1 MDSLPVAASTWTF
14 RQYPLLKA
22 LDVIHLLGITEVELW
37 AEGVHLDPRTD
48 LPDLEEVGSALDRLG
63 LWPTGMHAPFLGLDL
78 TEADETRR
86 LDNIGVIERTMDVAA
101 ALDCAML
108 VVHVD
113 GGGESRPP
121 GAGTDA
127 VRRGMLERA
136 ADALERLCDYGE
148 ELGITVLIE
157 NQPDGTGKRIG
168 STVDELVALI
178 EQVGAPNLGICFDV
192 AHAVVST
199 GDWESEWDAALHYIM
214 SVHMSD
220 THGTD
225 DDHLPL
231 GAGSFDWER
240 FVRLVEE
247 ADAEPNLVLEV
258 TGGEE
263 AVQQSMTELSRH
275 VAE

>member
-78 TEADETRR
+78 TEADEPRR

-101 ALDCAML
+101 ALDCTML

-113 GGGESRPP
+113 GGGESRPS
-121 GAGTDA
+121 GAGIDA

-168 STVDELVALI
+168 STVDELIALI
-178 EQVGAPNLGICFDV
+178 ERVGAPNLGICFDV

-220 THGTD
+220 TYGTD

-231 GAGSFDWER
+231 GAGAFDWER

-258 TGGEE
+258 AGGEE